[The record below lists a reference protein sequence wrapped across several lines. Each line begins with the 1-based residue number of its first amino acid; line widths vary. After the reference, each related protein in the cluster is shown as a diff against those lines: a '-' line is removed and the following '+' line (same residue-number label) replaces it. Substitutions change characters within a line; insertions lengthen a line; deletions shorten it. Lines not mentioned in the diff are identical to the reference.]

1 MRHTDL
7 DTGPDGRGSAGRGDS
22 PQIIADRQ
30 TGGLAAIAVVLA
42 LVVVGLALVHQL
54 QHSGRI
60 EDCMMAG
67 RTNCDPSM
75 FAGVN
80 ARR

>member
-1 MRHTDL
+1 MRQSDL
-7 DTGPDGRGSAGRGDS
+7 GPGGGDT

-42 LVVVGLALVHQL
+42 LVVVGLALVHEL

-67 RTNCDPSM
+67 RTNCDPGRI
-75 FAGVN
+75 AGMIN
-80 ARR
+80 RH